1 MFQTIANAWKI
12 KDLRNKILFT
22 LAILFVYRIGSN
34 LFVPFILRDRVLG
47 MAGTNNAFGIFNVL
61 TGGAYERMTLF
72 ALGVS
77 PYITASIVIQLLS
90 VAIPALE
97 RLSKMGDEGKNKIN
111 TITRYITLAI
121 SVIMA
126 IGYYLIIKDNGL
138 LGVVNTTGWRK
149 WFYAIVIIACFVA
162 GSSLVMWLAEKINE
176 RGIGNGISLIL
187 FANIISTLPNLAVT
201 MGAYT
206 ATKVVG
212 TTTSG
217 PQWANG
223 FNWAGLVISLVTIAV
238 LLALVW
244 FIIFFTDSERRIP
257 VQYAKKVVGRKMYG
271 GQNSNL
277 PIKLNMTGVMPII
290 FANSIM
296 SIPSLVAQFFIN
308 NESEKVRNVAA
319 FFSGT
324 GWPYVIIQFLLVL
337 AFAYFYVAISFNP
350 IEVSGNLQKNGG
362 SIPGIR
368 PGKAT
373 SDYISKVLSR
383 ITLIGALALSIISI
397 LPHVITLIL
406 DYIPICWAPNG
417 PTGNIYSSYVN
428 FSLVDVYGS
437 IFTPIAFAGTSI
449 IIAVGV
455 ILETIREIEAQMT
468 MRHYKGF
475 LD

>member
-1 MFQTIANAWKI
+1 
-12 KDLRNKILFT
+12 
-22 LAILFVYRIGSN
+22 
-34 LFVPFILRDRVLG
+34 

-187 FANIISTLPNLAVT
+187 FANIVSTLPNLAVT

-308 NESEKVRNVAA
+308 HESEKVRNVAA

-417 PTGNIYSSYVN
+417 PKGDIYSSYIN

>member
-47 MAGTNNAFGIFNVL
+47 MAGSNNAFGIFNVL

-77 PYITASIVIQLLS
+77 PYITASIIIQLLT

-97 RLSKMGDEGKNKIN
+97 RLSKMGEEGKNKIN
-111 TITRYITLAI
+111 TITRVITLVI
-121 SVIMA
+121 SVIMS
-126 IGYYLIIKDNGL
+126 IGYYLIIKDSNL
-138 LGVVNTTGWRK
+138 LSTTNTTGWRA

-187 FANIISTLPNLAVT
+187 FANIVSTLPNLVVT
-201 MGAYT
+201 MGAYMASKPST
-206 ATKVVG
+206 VKATG
-212 TTTSG
+212 IT
-217 PQWANG
+217 WANG
-223 FNWAGLVISLVTIAV
+223 FNWAGLLISVVTILV

-244 FIIFFTDSERRIP
+244 FIIFITDSERRIP

-296 SIPSLVAQFFIN
+296 SIPSLIAQFFVN
-308 NESEKVRNVAA
+308 NQNENVRNVAN

-417 PTGNIYSSYVN
+417 PAGDIYSSYVN
-428 FSLVDVYGS
+428 FSIVDVYGS

-475 LD
+475 LE